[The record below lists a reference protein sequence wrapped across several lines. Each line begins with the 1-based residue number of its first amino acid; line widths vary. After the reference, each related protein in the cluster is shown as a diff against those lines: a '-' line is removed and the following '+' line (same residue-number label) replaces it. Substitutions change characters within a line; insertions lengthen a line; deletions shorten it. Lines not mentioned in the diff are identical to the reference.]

1 MEDAPGL
8 LHRPGLGSPRL
19 GRYFVCPS
27 TEDLPFPV
35 LLHTPYR
42 LLREPP
48 FPVSATVTMSIP
60 ANPPTG
66 PQILESPHAALPGKV
81 PRGLN
86 LATFV
91 QSNPSNVPSSKI
103 AFVSALD
110 PSHKLTRGEVF
121 QSGHELA
128 WSLRNV
134 TKLQKRDRVAIF
146 TSNNLWYPVLVHANL
161 LAGLVSVTLNP
172 AYTAEEL
179 AHPLADAQPKVIF
192 TTREL
197 MKTVRESAKVAGWK
211 GEVFVV
217 DGGEG
222 QGSETHIKQLMAKS
236 NGQSFKAEW
245 IEEPEKEDAF
255 IGEC

>member
-1 MEDAPGL
+1 
-8 LHRPGLGSPRL
+8 
-19 GRYFVCPS
+19 
-27 TEDLPFPV
+27 
-35 LLHTPYR
+35 
-42 LLREPP
+42 
-48 FPVSATVTMSIP
+48 MSIP

-66 PQILESPHAALPGKV
+66 PQILESPHAALPSQV

-91 QSNPSNVPSSKI
+91 QSNPCNVPSSKT

-110 PSHKLTRGEVF
+110 PSQKLTRAELF

-134 TKLQKRDRVAIF
+134 TKLQKRERVAIF

-161 LAGLVSVTLNP
+161 IAGLVSVTLNP

-192 TTREL
+192 TIREL
-197 MKTVRESAKVAGWK
+197 VKTVRDAAKHAGWK
-211 GEVFVV
+211 GEVIVV
-217 DGGEG
+217 DGEG
-222 QGSETHIKQLMAKS
+222 DQSSEMHIKQLMAKA
-236 NGQSFKAEW
+236 NGQSYKAEW

-255 IGEC
+255 IGE